1 MIETKRLLL
10 REYTW
15 KIIMRKTCTKCKSKV
30 VALFGHII
38 A

>member
-15 KIIMRKTCTKCKSKV
+15 KIIMRKTRTKCKSRSQGDGSNV
-30 VALFGHII
+30 MP
-38 A
+38 